1 MKLYDYFR
9 SGAAYRTRIALN
21 IKGLD
26 YEQTFVHLTRNGG
39 EQLKPEYA
47 AVNPQKLVPTLIDG
61 DLTITQSMAIMEYIE
76 ETKPGAAL
84 LPKDAAGRARVRA
97 LANIIACDIHPINNL
112 RVRNYV
118 RDDLKA
124 GPDGMN
130 KWIEKW
136 IHAGLEAYEALVA
149 NNPATGTFSHGDTP
163 SMADCCLIPQ
173 LANGRTF
180 KVGYDAFPT
189 ILKIEQ
195 ACLKHPAFIKA
206 APENQPDAE

>member
-21 IKGLD
+21 LKGLD
-26 YEQTFVHLTRNGG
+26 YEQSFVHLTRDGG
-39 EQLKPEYA
+39 EQFKPDYVA
-47 AVNPQKLVPTLIDG
+47 LNPQKLVPTLIDG
-61 DLTITQSMAIMEYIE
+61 GDPITQSMAIMEYIE
-76 ETKPGAAL
+76 ETRPNPPL
-84 LPKDAAGRARVRA
+84 LPKDAAGRARVRS
-97 LANIIACDIHPINNL
+97 LAYIVACDIHPINNL

-124 GPDGMN
+124 GPDGMRQFVER
-130 KWIEKW
+130 WILL
-136 IHAGLEAYEALVA
+136 GLEAYEAFVA
-149 NNPATGTFSHGDTP
+149 GNPQTGTFSHGDTP
-163 SMADCCLIPQ
+163 TMADCCLIPQ

-180 KVGYDAFPT
+180 KVNYDAFPT
-189 ILKIEQ
+189 VLRIEQ